1 MNSLDKIFCYSLYK
15 YLRIYLEL
23 LYGYFLYETNVMGSN
38 NIEKLII
45 TAQELIDD
53 SFKLGIKVI
62 ESGYEPTTIVTLWR
76 GGATVGIAIDELMS
90 YKKIITN
97 HNVLKTSS
105 YKNTEQLSSVKI
117 FGLEGTLDRLGKKE
131 KILIIDD
138 IFDSGNTIDAVIN
151 ALNEKH
157 SYVIKEIRIA
167 VPWFKPENNK
177 TLISPDYYLHETNK
191 WIVFPHELES
201 LSEDEIIKYRS
212 GII

>member
-1 MNSLDKIFCYSLYK
+1 
-15 YLRIYLEL
+15 
-23 LYGYFLYETNVMGSN
+23 MGNN

-62 ESGYEPTTIVTLWR
+62 ESGYQPTTIITLWR
-76 GGATVGIAIDELMS
+76 GGATVGIVIDELMS

-117 FGLEGTLDRLGKKE
+117 FGLDGTLDRLGEKE

-138 IFDSGNTIDAVIN
+138 IFDSGNTIDAVIREIDVKTKQVLIEAFIVEADSTFQK
-151 ALNEKH
+151 ALGT
-157 SYVIKEIRIA
+157 RIGA
-167 VPWFKPENNK
+167 MTKQLDGQA
-177 TLISPDYYLHETNK
+177 LITGSVGGAATPRGCVT
-191 WIVFPHELES
+191 
-201 LSEDEIIKYRS
+201 
-212 GII
+212 

>member
-1 MNSLDKIFCYSLYK
+1 
-15 YLRIYLEL
+15 
-23 LYGYFLYETNVMGSN
+23 MGNN

-53 SFKLGIKVI
+53 SFKLGIKVLA
-62 ESGYEPTTIVTLWR
+62 SGYQPTTIITLWR
-76 GGATVGIAIDELMS
+76 GGATVGIVIDELMS

-117 FGLEGTLDRLGKKE
+117 FGLDGTLDRLGEKE

-138 IFDSGNTIDAVIN
+138 IFDSGKTIDAVIN
-151 ALNEKH
+151 AINEKH
-157 SYVIKEIRIA
+157 SYVIKDIRIA

-201 LSEDEIIKYRS
+201 LSEDEIVKYRS
-212 GII
+212 SII